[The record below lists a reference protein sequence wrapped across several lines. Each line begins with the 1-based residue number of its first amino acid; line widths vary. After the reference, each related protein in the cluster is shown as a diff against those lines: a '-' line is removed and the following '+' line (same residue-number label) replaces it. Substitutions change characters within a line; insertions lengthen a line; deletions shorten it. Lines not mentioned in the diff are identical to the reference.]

1 MKLESKQ
8 QASTSLEEEH
18 FEERSFLNEEDYAKR
33 SFIGER
39 SNVEESTLGRRL
51 FFGGEALCVA
61 NYFMCW
67 EGFFFEGWAVEATIV
82 GNIQRMEWYQKQG
95 PN

>member
-33 SFIGER
+33 TFIGER

-51 FFGGEALCVA
+51 IFCGRSTLCRELFHV
-61 NYFMCW
+61 FRI
-67 EGFFFEGWAVEATIV
+67 FFFLRGE
-82 GNIQRMEWYQKQG
+82 Q
-95 PN
+95 

>member
-8 QASTSLEEEH
+8 QVSTSLEEEH

-33 SFIGER
+33 TFIGER

-51 FFGGEALCVA
+51 FFFWGEALCVE
-61 NYFMCW
+61 NYFMC
-67 EGFFFEGWAVEATIV
+67 
-82 GNIQRMEWYQKQG
+82 
-95 PN
+95 